1 MPTVKIKV
9 VRIGNSRGIRIPKV
23 ILDQC
28 RINDEVELETKED
41 CLVIKSP
48 HTARG
53 GWGIAFQK
61 MHGNQDDTLVMDD
74 SVTNEFDEEE
84 WSGN

>member
-1 MPTVKIKV
+1 MSTVKTKI

-28 RINDEVELETKED
+28 HINDEVELETKED

-48 HTARG
+48 HTARK
-53 GWGIAFQK
+53 GWDLAFKK
-61 MHGNQDDTLVMDD
+61 MHESKDDVLVVSDNIA
-74 SVTNEFDEEE
+74 NEFDKDE
-84 WSGN
+84 WEW